1 MDTQAYIQALLA
13 ENKALKAQV
22 SQLKFELEQ
31 LKRLIYGRTSER
43 FVPDSSSN
51 EQLDLFTPD
60 DSEEPSAEEVEEEPV
75 RETVIRNGRKH
86 TAKRHPGRMP
96 IPEHLPV
103 ETIIIEPEGD
113 LTGLVRIGEQI
124 TEYVE
129 YTPASLV
136 KKVIIRPKY
145 ALPEQEDTTKVLIA
159 KLPSR
164 PIAKSIAG
172 AALLAYIVV
181 CKYVDHLPFYRQ
193 IQGFKRDYNWN
204 VHKSTVNSWFVAV
217 CFLLEPLYDL
227 LHKQAL
233 QTDYLQA
240 DESKIKVLTNVPAD
254 DQGDKKAKKKKKP
267 PKNEKTD
274 NDEIDKKQR
283 LGWMW
288 VVHNPLNGYVVFNYQ
303 NNRAMEAA
311 NNTLA
316 GFRAG
321 YLQTDGY
328 RSYNDVASLPGV
340 FRLACMSHV
349 RRKFFEAMNSDRK
362 RAEQALGFIGR
373 IYELDRKAAQI
384 DDIQAKLQYRLEYLA
399 PIYHKFKDW
408 ADEQAPN
415 VTPQSPMGKALTYMQ
430 NQWPSLKNF
439 FLDGRLLLDNN
450 LIENK
455 IRPLAL
461 GRKNYLFAGS
471 DEAAQRAAMMYSF
484 FATCKNHDINPME
497 WLTNTLNVIAD
508 TKVSQ
513 LHTLLPGY
521 KAEHQ

>member
-1 MDTQAYIQALLA
+1 VNIQALIA
-13 ENKALKAQV
+13 RNQALEAQV
-22 SQLKFELEQ
+22 SELKFELEQ

-43 FVPDSSSN
+43 FIPDESPS
-51 EQLDLFTPD
+51 EQLNLFTQDASEQASVEPVVD
-60 DSEEPSAEEVEEEPV
+60 QEEPLLEKITYSRKKPSAKP
-75 RETVIRNGRKH
+75 
-86 TAKRHPGRMP
+86 HPGRMP
-96 IPEHLPV
+96 IPDHLPV
-103 ETIIIEPEGD
+103 ETIILEPEGD
-113 LTGLVRIGEQI
+113 LTGLVRIGEHV
-124 TEYVE
+124 TEYIE

-145 ALPEQEDTTKVLIA
+145 ALPEQGDTTKVLIA

-164 PIAKSIAG
+164 PIDKSIAG
-172 AALLAYIVV
+172 AALLAYILV

-193 IQGFKRDYNWN
+193 IQRFKRDYNWN
-204 VHKSTVNSWFVAV
+204 VHKSTVNSWFIAV
-217 CFLLEPLYDL
+217 CSLLEPLYEL
-227 LHKQAL
+227 LLSQAL
-233 QTDYLQA
+233 QSDYLQA
-240 DESKIKVLTNVPAD
+240 DESKIKVLTKVPPD
-254 DQGDKKAKKKKKP
+254 DKEDKKAKKKSKS
-267 PKNEKTD
+267 PKDEKDGT
-274 NDEIDKKQR
+274 DKKQR

-316 GFRAG
+316 NFRAG

-328 RSYNDVASLPGV
+328 SSYNHVAALPGV
-340 FRLACMSHV
+340 YRLGCMSHV
-349 RRKFFEAMNSDRK
+349 RRKFFEAVSSDRK

-384 DDIQAKLQYRLEYLA
+384 DDIQTRLRYRLDHMA
-399 PIYHKFKDW
+399 PVYQKFKDW
-408 ADEQAPN
+408 ADEQAPS
-415 VTPQSPMGKALTYMQ
+415 VTPKSPMGKALTYLQ

-484 FATCKNHDINPME
+484 FATCKSHDINPIE
-497 WLTNTLNVIAD
+497 WLTNTLNLIPD
-508 TKVSQ
+508 TKISN

-521 KAEHQ
+521 PPNKS